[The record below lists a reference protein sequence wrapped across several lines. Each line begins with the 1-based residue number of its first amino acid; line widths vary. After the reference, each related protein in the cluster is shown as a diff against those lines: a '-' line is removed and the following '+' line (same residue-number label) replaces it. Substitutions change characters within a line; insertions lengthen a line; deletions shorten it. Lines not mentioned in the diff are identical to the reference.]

1 MKWNSSLKAIILDY
15 TRVRKYQRTPRKKD
29 SQYTNIHIFWAI
41 ILLDWCKSQKT
52 SGLYLRVHY
61 PSVLY
66 IKMCVVLLLILLLIH
81 HWGECFRIVYFKNM
95 WSYSFYKCYWQQQRT
110 LIFLSYYSREI
121 PTSRTVPDSLEKYHC
136 LHLVIKAVISGEK
149 LKQLVVG
156 KTRWYYDPGAR
167 HSREKQINVAPNYDL
182 VGLWSQVSIKGLW
195 SLCKFSIILWTVEKW
210 GKKGWAWKLVLN

>member
-1 MKWNSSLKAIILDY
+1 MKWNSRLKAIILNY
-15 TRVRKYQRTPRKKD
+15 SRVRKYQRTPRKKD
-29 SQYTNIHIFWAI
+29 SQYTKIHIFWAI
-41 ILLDWCKSQKT
+41 ILLDWCKSRKT

-110 LIFLSYYSREI
+110 LIFLSYYSHEI

-149 LKQLVVG
+149 LKQLVVD
-156 KTRWYYDPGAR
+156 KTHWYYDPGAR
-167 HSREKQINVAPNYDL
+167 HSREKQMDMAPIYAL
-182 VGLWSQVSIKGLW
+182 VVLGSQVSIKGLW
-195 SLCKFSIILWTVEKW
+195 SLCKFSIIYGQWSNRRR
-210 GKKGWAWKLVLN
+210 KG